1 MGDDQGVVRA
11 LSKVFRNLAQG
22 GGAKGINVSDV
33 ATEVQYIQEKYG
45 NIFQIPP
52 YFAYILRAFS
62 VLEGIGLQNDP
73 KYAIVQECYPY
84 IARRLFS
91 DNTPRVRSALRAIM
105 YEPSSVEGQS
115 ISLMPKDY
123 TPTPEEDK
131 EAQA

>member
-1 MGDDQGVVRA
+1 MGTQIPKDLVSLGFIPRGKELAVDDQGVVRA

-73 KYAIVQECYPY
+73 KYAIVQECYPTLRGGCSA
-84 IARRLFS
+84 I
-91 DNTPRVRSALRAIM
+91 TPRGSGRPSGRSCTSPPR
-105 YEPSSVEGQS
+105 
-115 ISLMPKDY
+115 
-123 TPTPEEDK
+123 
-131 EAQA
+131 